1 MPGLTV
7 GDVMSREVCVVRRGT
22 SRKEI
27 ARRLARR
34 GITAVPVLDE
44 EDRLLGIV
52 SETDL
57 HERTASPKRP
67 RRGWPGQQGRA
78 PADGTAKDLM
88 STPLITVAP
97 ETSVSRAARLMEARG
112 VRRLVVVDPED
123 RLIGIVSR
131 GDLARVFL
139 RTDDEIRREVAG
151 EVLGRLLRADSELV
165 HVEVADGVVTLR
177 GCVRRRSEIPLA
189 VRLTAAVAGVV
200 DVVDRLGYSVD
211 DVSSPETHGGREEG

>member
-7 GDVMSREVCVVRRGT
+7 GEVMSREVCVVRRGT

-27 ARRLARR
+27 ARRLAQH
-34 GITAVPVLDE
+34 GIRAMPVLDE
-44 EDRLLGIV
+44 EDRLLGMV

-57 HERTASPKRP
+57 HEPAAGPKP
-67 RRGWPGQQGRA
+67 SRRGWPGQQRRT

-88 STPLITVAP
+88 STPVITVAP
-97 ETSVSRAARLMEARG
+97 ETSVSRAARLMDARG

-139 RTDDEIRREVAG
+139 RADDEIRREVAG
-151 EVLGRLLRADSELV
+151 EVLGRLLHVEPELV

-200 DVVDRLGYSVD
+200 DVVNRLGYTVD
-211 DVSSPETHGGREEG
+211 DVTCAAPRAPR